1 MNKFLKKF
9 IKRFNSLKAIFRGFP
24 NIYYRKSTEQ
34 YTFLL
39 KFPEVYNYFFVGLF
53 DETVACQKYIRQ
65 YFAQC

>member
-9 IKRFNSLKAIFRGFP
+9 IKRFISLKAIFRGFP
-24 NIYYRKSTEQ
+24 NIYYRKFTEQ

-53 DETVACQKYIRQ
+53 NDTVACQKYIRQ